1 MLILTRRAGE
11 RIMIGDDIVLTV
23 VESGRDTVRI
33 GIEAP
38 RQVAVHRYEVY
49 EQIVRE
55 NEAAR
60 ASGTIADEAAPA
72 PISAASVPRR
82 STRG

>member
-1 MLILTRRAGE
+1 
-11 RIMIGDDIVLTV
+11 
-23 VESGRDTVRI
+23 
-33 GIEAP
+33 
-38 RQVAVHRYEVY
+38 VAVHRYEVY

-60 ASGTIADEAAPA
+60 ASGTISDESAPA

-82 STRG
+82 SARG